1 MKSVK
6 AKNEILLGS
15 GIALVA
21 TIAAFILYMEVFV
34 EISYVEVFEHI
45 VKKGLYGEILTLSA
59 LPNLFIFF
67 GFLRKNQEARSKGV
81 LLFTIGMALAIFLI
95 KLL

>member
-6 AKNEILLGS
+6 TKNEILLGS

-34 EISYVEVFEHI
+34 KISYVEVFEHI
-45 VKKGLYGEILTLSA
+45 VKKGLV
-59 LPNLFIFF
+59 
-67 GFLRKNQEARSKGV
+67 R
-81 LLFTIGMALAIFLI
+81 
-95 KLL
+95 